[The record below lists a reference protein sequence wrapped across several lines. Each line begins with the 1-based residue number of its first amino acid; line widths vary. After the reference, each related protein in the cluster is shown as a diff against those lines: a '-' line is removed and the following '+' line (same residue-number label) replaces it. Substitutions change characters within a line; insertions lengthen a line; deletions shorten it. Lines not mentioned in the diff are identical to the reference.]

1 MTLTVDLADLGRCGE
16 AMTSCQSSLDSIRV
30 ALKEI
35 RNQMNDSLLEKNGI
49 SIQTAQ
55 LISRMEKDVVRLSK
69 MKNGLDKIKNIYAD
83 AEKCALDLAGGCRAS
98 GGTKTTG
105 GAGASASAEASDDG
119 YDWMKGIFKL
129 VGSFGVVGAVVKT
142 GYYGASGQKWTDIA
156 KCGTDVIASG
166 ASAAKDMIGGSGI
179 GALFGVGKAVG
190 AKGFA
195 ANFGKQLDKFSFAT
209 DASMTTGQKVLTK
222 ISAGAKWA
230 GAILTVG
237 GKFIGN
243 VDEYNG
249 DYSNAR
255 LYAETIGESAISIGG
270 TMLVGAAIGAV
281 AGATAPAWLVAAGA
295 VVVCEGAN
303 YIVESLCGKDI
314 PELVSDAVIDAYE
327 YVADNAGKVID
338 AIGDGLD
345 KAGRAIGKG
354 IKSAGRAVASWFGW

>member
-1 MTLTVDLADLGRCGE
+1 MTLTVDLADLGRCEEG
-16 AMTSCQSSLDSIRV
+16 MTSCQNSLESIMA

-35 RNQMNDSLLEKNGI
+35 RNQMNESLLERNGI
-49 SIQTAQ
+49 RTQTSQ
-55 LISRMEKDVVRLSK
+55 LISRMEKDVFRISK
-69 MKNGLDKIKNIYAD
+69 MKYGLEKIGAIYLA
-83 AEKCALDLAGGCRAS
+83 AETGNVDLAGGCSASSGKKGSGRAS
-98 GGTKTTG
+98 SGT
-105 GAGASASAEASDDG
+105 AEGSDEG

-129 VGSFGVVGAVVKT
+129 VGSFGVVGAIAKT

-156 KCGTDVIASG
+156 KGGFDILGSG

-179 GALFGVGKAVG
+179 GALFGVGKAVD
-190 AKGFA
+190 ATGFA
-195 ANFGKQLDKFSFAT
+195 ENFSKQLGKYSFAT
-209 DASMTTGQKVLTK
+209 DASMTTGQKVLSK
-222 ISAGAKWA
+222 ISAAAKWA

-249 DYSNAR
+249 DYGNAR
-255 LYAETIGESAISIGG
+255 LYAETIGESVVSIGG

-303 YIVESLCGKDI
+303 YLVESLCGKDI

-345 KAGRAIGKG
+345 KAGRAIGEG
-354 IKSAGRAVASWFGW
+354 IKGVGSTVASWFGW